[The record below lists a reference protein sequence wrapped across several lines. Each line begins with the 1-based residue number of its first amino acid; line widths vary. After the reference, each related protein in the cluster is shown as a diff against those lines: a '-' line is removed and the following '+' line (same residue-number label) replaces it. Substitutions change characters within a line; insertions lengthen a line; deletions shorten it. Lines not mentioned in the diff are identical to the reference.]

1 LERAGY
7 TVISAAN
14 GKEALEIYAREQSGI
29 SLVVLDLIMP
39 QMSGEKCLEGLL
51 KINPHVKVI
60 VSSGHFLDARER
72 LLLGVQAKGF
82 VNKPYEVGQLV
93 HVVKGVLDA

>member
-1 LERAGY
+1 MVGEA
-7 TVISAAN
+7 ISCE
-14 GKEALEIYAREQSGI
+14 KRR
-29 SLVVLDLIMP
+29 LV
-39 QMSGEKCLEGLL
+39 LL
-51 KINPHVKVI
+51 KINPHLKMI

-93 HVVKGVLDA
+93 HVVKGVLEA